1 MNKDGSVFTVVDTP
15 GFGDSNGED
24 GVLIDEMVKAL
35 KDDIKTTN
43 GCLILFNGEDDRYNN
58 FLQQMLRE
66 IVMIFGNGFWDNAIL
81 GFSHWAFDQS
91 AINKRN
97 IT

>member
-1 MNKDGSVFTVVDTP
+1 MDTP

-24 GVLIDEMVKAL
+24 GVLIDAMVTAL

-43 GCLILFNGEDDRYNN
+43 GFVILLNGEEDRYNN

-66 IVMIFGNGFWDNAIL
+66 IIMIFGRGFWDNAIL
-81 GFSHWAFDQS
+81 GFSRWAYDEKSIQL
-91 AINKRN
+91 RN
-97 IT
+97 LT